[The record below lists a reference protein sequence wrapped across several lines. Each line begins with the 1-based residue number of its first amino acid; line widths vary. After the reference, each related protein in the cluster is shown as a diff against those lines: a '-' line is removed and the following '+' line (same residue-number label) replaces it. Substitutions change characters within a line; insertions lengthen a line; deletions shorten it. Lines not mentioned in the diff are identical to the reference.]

1 MKTSKSLQLL
11 DTQNNNI
18 SPIVG
23 IESLFY
29 ETYVSNNNVNTIH
42 RNSLYDKLL
51 MDVSSYK
58 LNYQSDGTLSGGDAT
73 TVIMNLETKNVG
85 NDKISGSGTKIVPDT
100 KGLKYSYAT
109 VNDFASF
116 IGKNS
121 SLATALVDNAT
132 FANSLTYTEEQKS
145 MFGVIPSNY
154 CFLLGTLKLGA
165 KRINISTYLPAI
177 DYGKGHKQGD
187 NYYELF
193 VSYPYMT
200 GLGPKYESYQILP
213 YAGSSF
219 SNLDGSVLMID
230 KNLSSSDPKYLKWG
244 TANAHQHTINQMP
257 GYNSGINYKNLIFT
271 SLDYIGGTPGTSD
284 ESQAYLMISDKDNL
298 TNGIKSLAIPNIY
311 SSISSTSN
319 SSVITLNGI
328 HLNTQKETLTYL
340 GSFTN
345 KITINNVAHA
355 SVADKSDWWNSE
367 NQIRSDVTP
376 EEGVT
381 FLTYNSDGNG
391 SFKWAKPVASSGSNT
406 YNISGATSLH
416 NSSTDVYTDL
426 LTNNINN
433 TNTSCFVI
441 DGISKIYNKVDSGT
455 SAQLDGSVH
464 FIDIAATT
472 WGMALA
478 KSIDISIGLK
488 TTISSPTE
496 LSTNDEIVTGL
507 RLYNGETEVIT
518 AQQTF
523 NKIGF
528 TTKTISDSF
537 FKSGYVGNC
546 ITEFNSTSAPAFYLV
561 GTITKGTNDSSVDK
575 SYIPKYAIK
584 ISEQT
589 STPNPRIDLG
599 ASISA
604 TTTDGEGKA
613 DVYAN
618 SYYASSDE
626 TLKKN
631 IERIEDSD
639 VIPDIYAFDWADNN
653 QHSYGFIAQRLEE
666 QGYPELVSE
675 SRIKSVNYNA
685 ALALTVGKLRA
696 KVEKQDAIIAALQK
710 EIQNIK
716 MIIQSK

>member
-73 TVIMNLETKNVG
+73 TVIMNLETKSVK

-121 SLATALVDNAT
+121 SLATALVSNAT
-132 FANSLTYTEEQKS
+132 FANSLTYTESTIQNKVAHTLNLGKLTIGKKVTDIS
-145 MFGVIPSNY
+145 IYYPKINY
-154 CFLLGTLKLGA
+154 SAGNLI
-165 KRINISTYLPAI
+165 IN
-177 DYGKGHKQGD
+177 
-187 NYYELF
+187 
-193 VSYPYMT
+193 YPYNT
-200 GLGPKYESYQILP
+200 TKDDVYCQILP
-213 YAGSSF
+213 TWGEDDPRNGY
-219 SNLDGSVLMID
+219 VLKID
-230 KNLSSSDPKYLKWG
+230 TLQSDSEPYYLNWDKANNHLHELS
-244 TANAHQHTINQMP
+244 QMP
-257 GYNSGINYKNLIFT
+257 GYISGYKTLLFSDTSLNQGTNVKYNLIVSNNNYKSGNAVTPLSSLTNIVTNITAESNELTITKYSLTAGNTET
-271 SLDYIGGTPGTSD
+271 SLIDIDSVNHANYAEYANTV
-284 ESQAYLMISDKDNL
+284 NL
-298 TNGIKSLAIPNIY
+298 
-311 SSISSTSN
+311 SSIISNWSLYESGQYLTKDGDKLKFDKPTTSSTPASYTYNGAQSLRNLKEEN
-319 SSVITLNGI
+319 SPDTFSTGTFLYTKND
-328 HLNTQKETLTYL
+328 
-340 GSFTN
+340 S
-345 KITINNVAHA
+345 NNVYVVDA
-355 SVADKSDWWNSE
+355 VQK
-367 NQIRSDVTP
+367 
-376 EEGVT
+376 
-381 FLTYNSDGNG
+381 LYNRTTAGDE
-391 SFKWAKPVASSGSNT
+391 
-406 YNISGATSLH
+406 
-416 NSSTDVYTDL
+416 
-426 LTNNINN
+426 
-433 TNTSCFVI
+433 
-441 DGISKIYNKVDSGT
+441 
-455 SAQLDGSVH
+455 LDGSIH
-464 FIDIAATT
+464 FINIPQTAWGLSLLKSADTSIKFTKGDATT
-472 WGMALA
+472 ITADT
-478 KSIDISIGLK
+478 SIITNLSFRR
-488 TTISSPTE
+488 SSAPSNTE
-496 LSTNDEIVTGL
+496 YFDEIVYQTGTL
-507 RLYNGETEVIT
+507 PDSIING
-518 AQQTF
+518 
-523 NKIGF
+523 
-528 TTKTISDSF
+528 
-537 FKSGYVGNC
+537 SGKVGNN
-546 ITEFNSTSAPAFYLV
+546 TSTGTIYLV
-561 GTITKGTNDSSVDK
+561 GTTTKGTTTDL

-584 ISEQT
+584 ISKQT
-589 STPNPRIDLG
+589 ASNPLIDLG
-599 ASISA
+599 VDISNDPQGNGIA
-604 TTTDGEGKA
+604 L
-613 DVYAN
+613 VYAN

-685 ALALTVGKLRA
+685 ALALTVGKLKA